1 MSAPSHGHNPLDILA
16 DVADHEKPLQLKSPS
31 STGPP
36 GTGALHSADGDAGS
50 GAVQLSNPENAS
62 ALTQSQSA
70 THLYPEDD
78 DEMALFSAEP
88 PRMAHGFETPP
99 NAEEMDAIFA
109 DMQPGLSESLTIDPS
124 HAELLAD
131 LDALES
137 SQPGDHDVFA
147 DDSGLNSQDGQ
158 EGATSSPK
166 PTIAREPPAAA
177 LVQIK
182 AEPEESR
189 GSTALPPS
197 SSASHRPTSYVPPA
211 NISTPAANPIAAQ
224 GNPTRPPTH
233 SRAQAPAYV
242 STANPTPTPHAANPA
257 QVIEG
262 LLKQVPVEKHNEF
275 RNLYAQL
282 QNKQLSADEF
292 TARAKDMLSLPAS
305 APSAGRPPFGMRSSP
320 LVSST
325 SNHPSAGSAFRQQQ
339 YPPNFGKPTSQHNR
353 IPSGSYRSNTQTLP
367 PQHLRQMQGTPM
379 SGPSRNG
386 QDIEGRVDVTDM
398 MDVTSYAGVNMREEE
413 DNITNSFMTGAPL
426 YQHHLAGGASRLKD
440 QSFLNIA
447 GLKKKV
453 DAIARAADVPEVD
466 QDLLP
471 YLALAAQE
479 RMRDLLQ
486 RMVQAAK
493 HRTGALHE
501 RFLRNERELLAKGE
515 EALELQVVTRGDP
528 RKALAGIEKRER
540 NQELRLRAAKEAA
553 MGMGA
558 DGGVGVGGGGDGDNP
573 GGGDDSAVQKAKK
586 RKTVRDKDLPE
597 HIRLERANAALSQA
611 IGGGYIK
618 SWMVAGAGAG
628 SAGSTP
634 GATPG
639 GLKVVP
645 SRKRKSDGGDGQSS
659 GLSGTYSGVRLPG
672 SGRRGAGGTEPAAR
686 KVILKDALFCL
697 EGEHAMAKSLVTY
710 KWWAN
715 VT

>member
-1 MSAPSHGHNPLDILA
+1 MSAPSHGHGALDILA

-31 STGPP
+31 ANASD
-36 GTGALHSADGDAGS
+36 SADTPVAPS
-50 GAVQLSNPENAS
+50 
-62 ALTQSQSA
+62 QSQSA
-70 THLYPEDD
+70 SHLYPEDD

-88 PRMAHGFETPP
+88 PKMVHGFETPP
-99 NAEEMDAIFA
+99 NAEEMNAIFA
-109 DMQPGLSESLTIDPS
+109 DMPAPLIIDSS

-131 LDALES
+131 LDALDT
-137 SQPGDHDVFA
+137 SQTGRHDVFA
-147 DDSGLNSQDGQ
+147 TDVATDISQ
-158 EGATSSPK
+158 EALEAAHSSP
-166 PTIAREPPAAA
+166 IPPATRQTPPAP

-182 AEPEESR
+182 AEPQRSR
-189 GSTALPPS
+189 ASTPLPPPP
-197 SSASHRPTSYVPPA
+197 SASHRPAPYVPPA
-211 NISTPAANPIAAQ
+211 HISGPAAGSSSAQ
-224 GNPTRPPTH
+224 ATPSRPPQ
-233 SRAQAPAYV
+233 SRATYASSRP
-242 STANPTPTPHAANPA
+242 NPGQTPHAANPA

-275 RNLYAQL
+275 RSLYAQL

-292 TARAKDMLSLPAS
+292 TARAKDMLSLPQS
-305 APSAGRPPFGMRSSP
+305 APPSARPPFGMRSST
-320 LVSST
+320 LISST
-325 SNHPSAGSAFRQQQ
+325 SNPSSVGPALDNMRARQSQGPQ
-339 YPPNFGKPTSQHNR
+339 YTQNFGRSTPQHSR
-353 IPSGSYRSNTQTLP
+353 IPSISQRPPPNMQTPQPFRQLQGPPVSGSSRS
-367 PQHLRQMQGTPM
+367 
-379 SGPSRNG
+379 G

-413 DNITNSFMTGAPL
+413 DNITNSFMAGAPL
-426 YQHHLAGGASRLKD
+426 YQHHLAGSASRLKD
-440 QSFLNIA
+440 QSFLNIPS
-447 GLKKKV
+447 LKRRV
-453 DAIARAADVPEVD
+453 DALAQAADIAEVD
-466 QDLLP
+466 PDLLP

-553 MGMGA
+553 LGLGA
-558 DGGVGVGGGGDGDNP
+558 DGGGGVGGGGDGDML
-573 GGGDDSAVQKAKK
+573 GAGDESAQKAKK
-586 RKTVRDKDLPE
+586 RKTVKDKDLPE

-611 IGGGYIK
+611 IGGGYMK

-628 SAGSTP
+628 GAASGP
-634 GATPG
+634 GASGSG

-645 SRKRKSDGGDGQSS
+645 SRKRKGDGSDGQPG
-659 GLSGTYSGVRLPG
+659 GTYSGVRLPG
-672 SGRRGAGGTEPAAR
+672 SGRRGLGGAEPAAR
-686 KVILKDALFCL
+686 KVVLKDALFCL
-697 EGEHAMAKSLVTY
+697 EGEHAMAKSLMTY